1 MEETAKVGFQ
11 VHHLKLDT
19 PEVAGIAGLVLVMA
33 EPRVPLD
40 KHGVQDLTAH
50 QVTRV
55 LQVARV
61 TLGMGETQA
70 IRVAAV
76 AHLQH

>member
-1 MEETAKVGFQ
+1 MGDPREV
-11 VHHLKLDT
+11 VDHHG
-19 PEVAGIAGLVLVMA
+19 AQG
-33 EPRVPLD
+33 
-40 KHGVQDLTAH
+40 LTAH